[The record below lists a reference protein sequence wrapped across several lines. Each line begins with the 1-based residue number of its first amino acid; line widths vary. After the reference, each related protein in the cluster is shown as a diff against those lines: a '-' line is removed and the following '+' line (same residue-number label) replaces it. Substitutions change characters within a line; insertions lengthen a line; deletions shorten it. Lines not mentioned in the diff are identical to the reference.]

1 MRYVIRK
8 LLTMLITLLVVS
20 LCVFWAFSVIPG
32 DPATQ
37 MLGTNATA
45 EQVNNLREQLGLN
58 RPFIIRYA
66 EWVSGL
72 FTGDFGTSYSYN
84 VPVKSMLAEKLPI
97 TLVLTGM
104 SFVFILLISIPMGVL
119 SAKYYDRPIIKV
131 LQQLNRLFM
140 AIPPFFIGIILTL
153 VLGLILRLFTP
164 GGFVSYSVNMGKF
177 LSYMIVPSLAIAI
190 PKSAMTVQMLK
201 ESVLSEAKLDYVRTA
216 YSRGNS
222 TNQVLYKHVLRNA
235 FIPVVTFLGMTLAD
249 IVAGSIVIEQVF
261 SIPGFGRLLITSISG
276 RDYPVAQSIIL
287 IIAFTVMVV
296 NFIVDI
302 LYKVIDPRVEKS

>member
-45 EQVNNLREQLGLN
+45 EQVNSLREQLGLN

-119 SAKYYDRPIIKV
+119 SAKYYDRPIVKV